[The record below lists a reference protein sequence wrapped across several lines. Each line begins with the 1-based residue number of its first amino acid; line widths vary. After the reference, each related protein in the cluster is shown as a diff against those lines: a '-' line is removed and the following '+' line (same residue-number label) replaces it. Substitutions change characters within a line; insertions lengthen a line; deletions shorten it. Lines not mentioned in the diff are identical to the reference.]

1 MIKYS
6 LIIFLFY
13 PQTSEQ
19 KQLTYPMTSPEE
31 CYSQIAKIAVAVS
44 GKSVYFQTACVKD
57 DEIIAP
63 PQDVPTESPDLT
75 KI

>member
-19 KQLTYPMTSPEE
+19 KQLTYPVSSPEE
-31 CYSQIAKIAVAVS
+31 CYAQIAKIAVAVS
-44 GKSVYFQTACVKD
+44 GKSVYFQTACVED
-57 DEIIAP
+57 DETVDPAP
-63 PQDVPTESPDLT
+63 AAPTESPDLT